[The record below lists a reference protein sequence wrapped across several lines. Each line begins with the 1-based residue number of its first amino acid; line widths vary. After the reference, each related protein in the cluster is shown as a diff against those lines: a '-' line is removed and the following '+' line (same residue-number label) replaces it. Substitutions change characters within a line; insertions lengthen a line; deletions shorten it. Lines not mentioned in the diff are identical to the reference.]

1 MMHLYRFT
9 RDSVVGKPRAAE
21 GPRSLAGA
29 CATWFAAVLGML
41 ATWATSPAVRAQSM
55 AANNL
60 MAATLNNSGFTTANI
75 TMGGNVTVEGW
86 VYHTG
91 AWDSWTRMVEMT
103 YTTFDLSNSMNFVL
117 SSGSTGKPFMEIWAG
132 STQSTLTAPNA
143 IPLNT
148 WTHVAFVI
156 SGNTFTIYVNGTS
169 VATGTGTA
177 ASSLSRRISIG
188 RNFNGGNAINGHLA
202 DVRIWSVARS
212 ATEINASMPV
222 GSVTG
227 ATTGLV
233 AAWPFGATGA
243 AVLGDVSGN
252 NRTLSEQGTV
262 YYWKGGSGTLVS
274 TGQNS
279 YAGLLTIWSGT
290 LQVGNGGTAGTLG
303 SGSVI
308 NNSVLAFNR
317 SDTVSVSALSG
328 TGKLV
333 MSGSGTL
340 NVPGANTFTGGM
352 EANAGTMR
360 LGAGGSGSF
369 SSVSGNTLT
378 INNSASVYFD
388 ANNLFGGHGSVPAND
403 VVINSG
409 GVLDSGN
416 SVFNLLPA
424 LTLNG
429 GTLRSSGT
437 ISSYPYA
444 LRGGVVVN
452 GGANSSVISATS
464 VGLGSVAVAGTTFD
478 VADGSADADLLVS
491 GTLVDGP
498 GASYPTSQVSY
509 LTKTGAGTMVLSG
522 ANTYSG
528 VTTISAGTLQV
539 GNGGT
544 TGNLGTGS
552 IVNNGTLTFHRSDN
566 LSLGTAVSGTGSL
579 RKLGGNT
586 LTVTA
591 NQTFTGSTLI
601 DAGTLQVGNGGTVG
615 SLASSTIVN
624 NATLAYHRSD
634 DITLSAV
641 ISGTGA
647 MTKSGAG
654 TLTVV
659 GANTYSGVTTISAG
673 TLRLGDG
680 GTTGS
685 LGSGDVVNNGT
696 LAYNRIDDLTLPG
709 AISGTGALTKSG
721 AGTLTIA
728 GANTYSGGTTIS
740 AGTLQVGSG
749 GATGSL
755 GSGSVVNNGTLR
767 FNRTGSFTASSISGP
782 GKVIMDGSGT
792 LTLSSGNNFA
802 GGLEANAGTVRLA
815 ASSTFSSAAGNTLT
829 INNGATIVYAASD
842 AFGNHSGVPA
852 NAIVINSGGAL
863 DAENNRFNLLPAL
876 TLNGGT
882 LRATGAVGAYSYALR
897 GNVTVNGGANSSVI
911 SANSVGLGSVA
922 LAGTTFDV
930 ADGVAA
936 VDLLVSGTLINGPS
950 AAWPTPQA
958 SFLTKTGA
966 GTMVLSG
973 NNTYSGVTTI
983 SAGTLQVGNGGTSGA
998 LGSGAVVNNGALV
1011 FNRSDS
1017 LSLGSAVSGSGSLRK
1032 LGANTLTLT
1041 GNHTFSGS
1049 TTIEAGTLQVGNGGT
1064 SGSLASSAIVNNGT
1078 LGHNRSDDVALTATI
1093 SGTGALTKS
1102 GSGTLTLSGANTYS
1116 GVTTVSAGTLQVGD
1130 GGTTGTTGSGAV
1142 VNNGLLIL
1150 NRSDAITIAGA
1161 LSGTG
1166 GLSKRGAGVAS
1177 LASGSTLQ
1185 GDIDV
1190 TGGTLVLPA
1199 SGTVSSPAIRVS
1211 AGATLDASLRPAGLS
1226 LGSSQTLLNVG
1237 GSATLLGSA
1246 DASSGGLALSY
1257 SAGTPAF
1264 MVGNGVIVLS
1274 SATTLRIT
1282 NSGPALG
1289 RGNYRIIS
1297 KLPGGSVEGTLPA
1310 VAVEGGGIVSGGLA
1324 KLAIVSGE
1332 LILTVNAVSLNVSST
1347 QPPDVIFH
1355 QGYLTDATGSP
1366 LGTPNPKNYDVAFRL
1381 YTSAT
1386 GGSPVWGERQVVTV
1400 DGGRFG
1406 VHLGDGDPYLGDP
1419 STALSSV
1426 FIANDAALYLET
1438 TVRGGG
1444 TDGADLVLSPRAIL
1458 APNPY
1463 AFLSR
1468 HARGAGNLVNS
1479 SNQAVLSVVGTR
1491 VGINNAMPA
1500 SALDVAGSVRVTNV
1514 IGSGT
1519 ASVGGTITAQRFE
1532 GRGIVPV
1539 GGIIVWSGTTPPEGW
1554 ALCDGRVAKGRRTP
1568 DLRGRF
1574 VLGTGAGTGLTARA
1588 AGQVGGA
1595 ETVTLT
1601 EAQMP
1606 QHRHVVDVP
1615 LFMTSA
1621 AGGHNHSNKTG
1632 AGSGEGLGKDDDQ
1645 NHWFDAGAYIIRNRS
1660 GGSGSHNHFVD
1671 IPSFRV
1677 GAVGGGKP
1685 QNNLP
1690 PFYAM
1695 AFIMRVE

>member
-41 ATWATSPAVRAQSM
+41 AMWATSPAVRAQSM

-60 MAATLNNSGFTTANI
+60 MAVILNNSGFTTANI

-91 AWDSWTRMVEMT
+91 AWDQWTRMVEMAH
-103 YTTFDLSNSMNFVL
+103 TTFDQSNAMNFTL
-117 SSGSTGKPFMEIWAG
+117 SYGSTGKPFMEIWAG

-188 RNFNGGNAINGHLA
+188 RHFNGGHAINGHLA

-252 NRTLSEQGTV
+252 NRTLSEVGTV
-262 YYWKGGSGTLVS
+262 NYWKGGSETLVS

-340 NVPGANTFTGGM
+340 NVSGANTFTGGM

-360 LGAGGSGSF
+360 LGYGGGSF
-369 SSVSGNTLT
+369 SSASGNTLT
-378 INNSASVYFD
+378 INNGASVYFN
-388 ANNLFGGHGSVPAND
+388 AFNIFGNHGAVPANA

-409 GVLDSGN
+409 GVLDSGVLDSGN
-416 SVFNLLPA
+416 SVFSLLPA

-437 ISSYPYA
+437 ISSYSYA

-464 VGLGSVAVAGTTFD
+464 VGLGSVALTGTTFD

-498 GASYPTSQVSY
+498 GASYPTPQVSY

-528 VTTISAGTLQV
+528 VTTISAGTLRVGNGGTTGTLGTGTIVNNANLAFNRSDDISLGSNLSGSGTLIQRGPGTLTLSGKVAPGGGTLITGGTVRLNNSGLSGVVTVESGAVLRVDGWDSLGYDSNPPYVTSVTVNGGTVVLGGGPNQANSTDFILKGGRITGTVNLALYSSVPANNMASITTTASATTSVIDASTMSFSQQAVTFDVADGEASPDLIMSTVATSTGGLVKSGAGLMVVSGANTYSGVTTISAGTLQV

-544 TGNLGTGS
+544 SGNLGTGS
-552 IVNNGTLTFHRSDN
+552 IVNHGTLAFHRSDN
-566 LSLGTAVSGTGSL
+566 LSLGTSVSGTGSL
-579 RKLGGNT
+579 QKLGGNT
-586 LTVTA
+586 LTLTA
-591 NQTFTGSTLI
+591 NQSFTGSTLI

-615 SLASSTIVN
+615 SLASSSIVN
-624 NATLAYHRSD
+624 NAALAYHRSD
-634 DITLSAV
+634 DITLAAV
-641 ISGTGA
+641 ISGTGTL
-647 MTKSGAG
+647 TKAGAG
-654 TLTVV
+654 TLTVA

-673 TLRLGDG
+673 TLRVGNG
-680 GTTGS
+680 GTSGS
-685 LGSGDVVNNGT
+685 LGSGNVVNNAT
-696 LAYNRIDDLTLPG
+696 LAFNRGGDLTVPG
-709 AISGTGALTKSG
+709 AISGTGTLTM
-721 AGTLTIA
+721 AGT
-728 GANTYSGGTTIS
+728 
-740 AGTLQVGSG
+740 
-749 GATGSL
+749 
-755 GSGSVVNNGTLR
+755 
-767 FNRTGSFTASSISGP
+767 
-782 GKVIMDGSGT
+782 
-792 LTLSSGNNFA
+792 
-802 GGLEANAGTVRLA
+802 
-815 ASSTFSSAAGNTLT
+815 
-829 INNGATIVYAASD
+829 
-842 AFGNHSGVPA
+842 
-852 NAIVINSGGAL
+852 
-863 DAENNRFNLLPAL
+863 
-876 TLNGGT
+876 
-882 LRATGAVGAYSYALR
+882 
-897 GNVTVNGGANSSVI
+897 
-911 SANSVGLGSVA
+911 
-922 LAGTTFDV
+922 
-930 ADGVAA
+930 
-936 VDLLVSGTLINGPS
+936 GTLIVS
-950 AAWPTPQA
+950 
-958 SFLTKTGA
+958 GA
-966 GTMVLSG
+966 
-973 NNTYSGVTTI
+973 NTYSGVTTI
-983 SAGTLQVGNGGTSGA
+983 SAGTLQVGDGGTSGA
-998 LGSGAVVNNGALV
+998 LGSGAVVNNGALA
-1011 FNRSDS
+1011 FHRSDD
-1017 LSLGSAVSGSGSLRK
+1017 LSLGSSFSGSGSFRK

-1041 GNHTFSGS
+1041 GNHSFSGS

-1064 SGSLASSAIVNNGT
+1064 SGSLASSAIVNHGT

-1116 GVTTVSAGTLQVGD
+1116 GVTTVSAGTLQVGN

-1211 AGATLDASLRPAGLS
+1211 AGTTLNASTRPAGLS
-1226 LGSSQTLLNVG
+1226 LGSGQTLLNVG
-1237 GSATLLGSA
+1237 GSATLLGSV

-1257 SAGTPAF
+1257 SAGTPAL

-1289 RGNYRIIS
+1289 RGNYKIIS

-1324 KLAIVSGE
+1324 KLAIISGE

-1381 YTSAT
+1381 YTTAN

-1444 TDGADLVLSPRAIL
+1444 TGGADLVLSPRAIL

-1479 SNQAVLSVVGTR
+1479 SNQSVLSVVGTR
-1491 VGINNAMPA
+1491 VGINNPLPT

-1519 ASVGGTITAQRFE
+1519 ASVGGTFTAQRFE

-1539 GGIIVWSGTTPPEGW
+1539 GGIIVWSGTTPPGGW
-1554 ALCDGRVAKGRRTP
+1554 ALCDGRVAQGRRTP

-1606 QHRHVVDVP
+1606 QHRHSVDVP
-1615 LFMTSA
+1615 LFMTA
-1621 AGGHNHSNKTG
+1621 AGGGHNHSNKTG
-1632 AGSGEGLGKDDDQ
+1632 AGSGEGLGKDDNQ
-1645 NHWFDAGAYIIRNRS
+1645 NHWFGAGAYIIQNRS
-1660 GGSGSHNHFVD
+1660 GGGGSHNHFVD

>member
-1 MMHLYRFT
+1 L
-9 RDSVVGKPRAAE
+9 
-21 GPRSLAGA
+21 
-29 CATWFAAVLGML
+29 
-41 ATWATSPAVRAQSM
+41 
-55 AANNL
+55 
-60 MAATLNNSGFTTANI
+60 
-75 TMGGNVTVEGW
+75 
-86 VYHTG
+86 TG
-91 AWDSWTRMVEMT
+91 
-103 YTTFDLSNSMNFVL
+103 TTFDVAD
-117 SSGSTGKPFMEIWAG
+117 GS
-132 STQSTLTAPNA
+132 
-143 IPLNT
+143 
-148 WTHVAFVI
+148 
-156 SGNTFTIYVNGTS
+156 
-169 VATGTGTA
+169 
-177 ASSLSRRISIG
+177 
-188 RNFNGGNAINGHLA
+188 A
-202 DVRIWSVARS
+202 DADL
-212 ATEINASMPV
+212 
-222 GSVTG
+222 
-227 ATTGLV
+227 LV
-233 AAWPFGATGA
+233 
-243 AVLGDVSGN
+243 
-252 NRTLSEQGTV
+252 
-262 YYWKGGSGTLVS
+262 SGTLVDGPGAS
-274 TGQNS
+274 WPTPQVSYLTKTG
-279 YAGLLTIWSGT
+279 AGTMVLSGANTYSGVTTISAGT
-290 LQVGNGGTAGTLG
+290 LRVGNGGTAGTLG
-303 SGSVI
+303 SGRVI

-340 NVPGANTFTGGM
+340 NVSGANTFTGGM

-360 LGAGGSGSF
+360 LGTGGGSF
-369 SSVSGNTLT
+369 SSASGNTLT
-378 INNSASVYFD
+378 INNGASVYFD
-388 ANNLFGGHGSVPAND
+388 TSNLFGNHDTVPANA

-416 SVFNLLPA
+416 SCFSHLPA

-437 ISSYPYA
+437 INSYPYA

-464 VGLGSVAVAGTTFD
+464 VGLGSVALTGTTFD

-498 GASYPTSQVSY
+498 GASWATPQVSY

-528 VTTISAGTLQV
+528 VTTISAGTLRV

-544 TGNLGTGS
+544 SGNLGTGS
-552 IVNNGTLTFHRSDN
+552 IVNHGTLAFHRSDN
-566 LSLGTAVSGTGSL
+566 RSLGTSVSGTGSL
-579 RKLGGNT
+579 QKLGGNT
-586 LTVTA
+586 LTLTA
-591 NQTFTGSTLI
+591 NQSFTGSTLI

-615 SLASSTIVN
+615 SLASSSIVN
-624 NATLAYHRSD
+624 NAALAYHRSD
-634 DITLSAV
+634 DITLAAV
-641 ISGTGA
+641 ISGTGTL
-647 MTKSGAG
+647 TKAGAG
-654 TLTVV
+654 TLTVA

-673 TLRLGDG
+673 TLRVGNG
-680 GTTGS
+680 GTSGS
-685 LGSGDVVNNGT
+685 LGSGNVVNNAT
-696 LAYNRIDDLTLPG
+696 LAFNRGGDLTVPG
-709 AISGTGALTKSG
+709 AISGTGTLTM
-721 AGTLTIA
+721 AGT
-728 GANTYSGGTTIS
+728 
-740 AGTLQVGSG
+740 
-749 GATGSL
+749 
-755 GSGSVVNNGTLR
+755 
-767 FNRTGSFTASSISGP
+767 
-782 GKVIMDGSGT
+782 
-792 LTLSSGNNFA
+792 
-802 GGLEANAGTVRLA
+802 
-815 ASSTFSSAAGNTLT
+815 
-829 INNGATIVYAASD
+829 
-842 AFGNHSGVPA
+842 
-852 NAIVINSGGAL
+852 
-863 DAENNRFNLLPAL
+863 
-876 TLNGGT
+876 
-882 LRATGAVGAYSYALR
+882 
-897 GNVTVNGGANSSVI
+897 
-911 SANSVGLGSVA
+911 
-922 LAGTTFDV
+922 
-930 ADGVAA
+930 
-936 VDLLVSGTLINGPS
+936 GTLIVS
-950 AAWPTPQA
+950 
-958 SFLTKTGA
+958 GA
-966 GTMVLSG
+966 
-973 NNTYSGVTTI
+973 NTYSGVTTI

-1011 FNRSDS
+1011 FHRSDD
-1017 LSLGSAVSGSGSLRK
+1017 LSLGSSFSGSGSFRK

-1041 GNHTFSGS
+1041 GNHSFSGS

-1064 SGSLASSAIVNNGT
+1064 SGSLASSAIVNHGT

-1116 GVTTVSAGTLQVGD
+1116 GVTTVSAGTLQVGN

-1211 AGATLDASLRPAGLS
+1211 AGATLNASTRPAGLS
-1226 LGSSQTLLNVG
+1226 LGSGQTLLNVG
-1237 GSATLLGSA
+1237 GSATLLGSV

-1257 SAGTPAF
+1257 SAGTPAL

-1274 SATTLRIT
+1274 SATGLRIT
-1282 NSGPALG
+1282 NSGPALS
-1289 RGNYRIIS
+1289 RGNYKIIS
-1297 KLPGGSVEGTLPA
+1297 KLPGGSVGGTLPA

-1324 KLAIVSGE
+1324 KLAIISGE
-1332 LILTVNAVSLNVSST
+1332 LILTVNAVSLAVSST

-1419 STALSSV
+1419 STVLSSV

-1444 TDGADLVLSPRAIL
+1444 TGGADLVLSPRAIL

-1479 SNQAVLSVVGTR
+1479 SNQSVLSVVGTR
-1491 VGINNAMPA
+1491 VGINNPLPT

-1519 ASVGGTITAQRFE
+1519 ASVGGTFTAQRFE

-1539 GGIIVWSGTTPPEGW
+1539 GGIIVWSGTTPPGGW
-1554 ALCDGRVAKGRRTP
+1554 ALCDGRVAQGRRTP

-1606 QHRHVVDVP
+1606 QHRHSVDVP
-1615 LFMTSA
+1615 LFMTA
-1621 AGGHNHSNKTG
+1621 AGGGHNHSNKTG
-1632 AGSGEGLGKDDDQ
+1632 AGSGEGLGKDDNQ
-1645 NHWFDAGAYIIRNRS
+1645 NHWFGAGAYIIQNRS
-1660 GGSGSHNHFVD
+1660 GGGGSHNHFVD